1 MVTYLVRC
9 LQSEFTFGTAVLG
22 PSGQYSD
29 ALRALAV
36 PVYELGDRFG
46 RWNPW
51 SVRRLIEVVLHE
63 HYDLIHTH
71 LFKSQLV
78 GTFAAMRT
86 ATKTILHE
94 QWGVDSHSL
103 KQFSFFSNAVPRN
116 GYLSVYRYVLRHC
129 DRVIA
134 LTPQMLQSYVD
145 SYSVEPNRI
154 TVLPNAVDISAFEK
168 TSQSRRG
175 GSIHKELG
183 LPEET
188 RLVLMV
194 GRLEP
199 QKDWWT
205 FLRVARH
212 LEQREKYPVAFLVV
226 GSGSQESE
234 LRQYARSHGLHNV
247 VFLGHRT
254 DIPMLLNQAD
264 VFLFTSRYEPFGIV
278 VVEAMAAGCPVV
290 AARTVGPES
299 IMTHGSNGLLAD
311 VGDVQAMGDYTARIL
326 QDDELGKQ
334 LAQRARQT
342 VAEHYSLEAV
352 STRMG
357 GIYREVLSS

>member
-1 MVTYLVRC
+1 MTSRILHVIDHTGPGGAQVMVTYLVRF

-29 ALRALAV
+29 ALRALGV
-36 PVYELGDRFG
+36 PVYELGDRLG

-51 SVRRLIEVVLHE
+51 SVRRLIQIALRD

-116 GYLSVYRYVLRHC
+116 AYLGVYRYVLRHC

-154 TVLPNAVDISAFEK
+154 TVLPNAVDISAFDK
-168 TSQSRRG
+168 PSQSRRG
-175 GSIHKELG
+175 GSIHKELS

-199 QKDWWT
+199 QKVKPSPSLTSAGGTLGRD
-205 FLRVARH
+205 V
-212 LEQREKYPVAFLVV
+212 
-226 GSGSQESE
+226 SSQ
-234 LRQYARSHGLHNV
+234 
-247 VFLGHRT
+247 
-254 DIPMLLNQAD
+254 
-264 VFLFTSRYEPFGIV
+264 LFAV
-278 VVEAMAAGCPVV
+278 
-290 AARTVGPES
+290 
-299 IMTHGSNGLLAD
+299 
-311 VGDVQAMGDYTARIL
+311 
-326 QDDELGKQ
+326 
-334 LAQRARQT
+334 AQRAIFSLGAGGLRRRQ
-342 VAEHYSLEAV
+342 
-352 STRMG
+352 
-357 GIYREVLSS
+357 SS

>member
-1 MVTYLVRC
+1 MVAYLVGT
-9 LQSEFTFGTAVLG
+9 LQSQFNFAMAVLG
-22 PSGQYSD
+22 SSGQYSD
-29 ALRALAV
+29 ACRALAV
-36 PVYELGDRFG
+36 PVYELGDRLG

-51 SVRRLIEVVLHE
+51 SVRRLVDIVRRDR
-63 HYDLIHTH
+63 YDLIHTH

-94 QWGVDSHSL
+94 QWGVDSDSL
-103 KQFSFFSNAVPRN
+103 RQFSFFSNAVLRA
-116 GYLSVYRYVLRHC
+116 GYLGAYRYVLRHC
-129 DRVIA
+129 DRVVA
-134 LTPQMLQSYVD
+134 LTPGMRQLYVE
-145 SYSVEPNRI
+145 SYSIEPGRI
-154 TVLPNAVDISAFEK
+154 TVLPNAVDISEFDK
-168 TSQSRRG
+168 SSRSRPG
-175 GSIHKELG
+175 GSIHEELG

-205 FLRVARH
+205 FLKVARH
-212 LEQREKYPVAFLVV
+212 FDQGATFPVAFLAV

-234 LRQYARSHGLHNV
+234 LRQYTRSHGLHNV
-247 VFLGHRT
+247 VFLGHRA

-264 VFLFTSRYEPFGIV
+264 VFLFTSRYEPFGMV

-290 AARTVGPES
+290 AARTIGPDS
-299 IMTHGSNGLLAD
+299 IMTHDSDGLLAD
-311 VGDVQAMGDYTARIL
+311 VGDVRSLADHTARL
-326 QDDELGKQ
+326 LHDDELCKQ
-334 LAQRARQT
+334 LVKRARQT
-342 VAEHYSLEAV
+342 VAEHYSLETV
-352 STRMG
+352 SARMA